1 MTPVKG
7 LIECFSACDSV
18 RNKIV
23 LFPRRPQCQLEMD
36 VYQRVAYIEPI
47 SEFGWFSAGGAE

>member
-1 MTPVKG
+1 
-7 LIECFSACDSV
+7 
-18 RNKIV
+18 
-23 LFPRRPQCQLEMD
+23 MD